1 MKKFLLIVSTA
12 LSALVLLLLCT
23 LYVPTGAYNC
33 FVAIQ
38 ANKIITQE
46 GDINLAYPPCSTFK
60 IPLALMGF
68 DSGILTN
75 ATHPVWPFQPG
86 YVDDRD
92 AWKQDMNPTTWIK
105 ESCVWYSQVLT
116 QKLGMP
122 AFQNYV
128 TQFDYGNMDVSGDKG
143 QNNGLSRSWLGSSLR
158 ISSAQQIVF
167 LQHMLAN
174 KWPIKPQAY
183 AKTKQ
188 ILFVEE
194 LKNGWKLYGKTGT
207 GSLINKDGTKNPD
220 LNHGWFVGWIEK
232 GDQCIIFSNHV
243 LDDKKEDVGA
253 GRRARAD
260 AITRLSKIIDQMDGA
275 AQKAAAQKESAE
287 VREQKAEEQ
296 KAQKAAAEVRGQ
308 KETGQV
314 MAQEES
320 KQQL

>member
-1 MKKFLLIVSTA
+1 MKKVIALLCSA
-12 LSALVLLLLCT
+12 MLSASLVF
-23 LYVPTGAYNC
+23 ADHC
-33 FVAIQ
+33 FIAKKNGKVLQ
-38 ANKIITQE
+38 SE
-46 GDINLAYPPCSTFK
+46 GDPEQRYAPQSTFK

-68 DSGILTN
+68 DSGILTD

-86 YVDDRD
+86 YIDSHD

-128 TQFDYGNMDVSGDKG
+128 TQFHYGNMDVSGDKG
-143 QNNGLSRSWLGSSLR
+143 QNNGLNQSWLGSSLR

-174 KWPIKPQAY
+174 KWPIKAQSY
-183 AKTKQ
+183 AMTKQ

-194 LKNGWKLYGKTGT
+194 LKNGWTLYGKTGT

-232 GDQCIIFSNHV
+232 GDQYIVFSNH
-243 LDDKKEDVGA
+243 LEDDKKEDVGA

-287 VREQKAEEQ
+287 VREQTAEEQ